1 MTVTSEGRGVWLAI
15 LGALLAGVGA
25 QQNLCWI
32 NNAGAQY
39 VTEIMENN
47 KIGDAVVNI
56 SVADSNVALSL
67 EGANANMFRID
78 GESLRVNV
86 ILDAETMDPVFSV
99 TVICR
104 RQPDTN
110 QLNVIVV
117 IVNENDNAPM
127 FSQSEYFLSVSELT
141 PVGTSVERIQATD
154 ADKEALF
161 YSLDGN
167 TNGSEFF
174 RLASSNS
181 PSILVA
187 KLLDFDEGERLELI
201 MSASDGRFV
210 ANASV
215 HITVVDIDNRPPWFL
230 PCDIRP
236 GANNAKICLSAGYT
250 GTVNLTE
257 KEDRPLHFLPG
268 PVYAVDGDKGLGVP
282 INYELVGESRR
293 SEVRISAVK
302 TPKEWQ
308 EVSRSFGECL
318 NTRQRSTRQRP
329 AVSAHFTNSPI
340 CEDEV
345 TGEGRRGPIGKA
357 QNHGGPNWDEHLGTL
372 EESAVTPKQL
382 LKDDDDVFFS
392 GS

>member
-201 MSASDGRFV
+201 MSASV
-210 ANASV
+210 SV
-215 HITVVDIDNRPPWFL
+215 LECLVCDNE
-230 PCDIRP
+230 
-236 GANNAKICLSAGYT
+236 K
-250 GTVNLTE
+250 GTV
-257 KEDRPLHFLPG
+257 F
-268 PVYAVDGDKGLGVP
+268 
-282 INYELVGESRR
+282 
-293 SEVRISAVK
+293 
-302 TPKEWQ
+302 W
-308 EVSRSFGECL
+308 
-318 NTRQRSTRQRP
+318 
-329 AVSAHFTNSPI
+329 
-340 CEDEV
+340 
-345 TGEGRRGPIGKA
+345 
-357 QNHGGPNWDEHLGTL
+357 
-372 EESAVTPKQL
+372 
-382 LKDDDDVFFS
+382 
-392 GS
+392 